1 MLDLKGFFSLWR
13 VAFAFHVCLAFGR
26 GILLSLP
33 VIIDD
38 ITEDLQTTTAAV
50 GMIFA
55 TFLVSY
61 GISGPL
67 VSYALNVVGC
77 RTVIMIAGVLISS
90 GIFLTAFARHIAF
103 VWVGYS
109 LLGGI
114 GSSAIYTASTATIRQ
129 HYSDHHYALANGAA
143 TTGLSFSVLILSPV
157 LRALAFAYGWRGALV
172 IGSGITL
179 NSVVIGALMKPEVV
193 RKRRTLVGDEGEIG
207 NVNDH
212 DGDKGDVD
220 NGTNE
225 VLLRPSPSDHQT
237 TATVLESSES
247 HDQESSAGVCKDC
260 SGSLKNQSCYPRAP
274 MGITVPCDD
283 QEQHG
288 DSDKDID
295 GNKNE
300 IQSLADFDT
309 DGDIHS
315 GVSITDDKGGPQT
328 TFLGIDH
335 GSNCS
340 PSSVNDMRK
349 GDKYHSLESA
359 KVVKSTFRISN
370 LFKFSAKPLTRTT
383 KICHVA
389 LLVAIF
395 FLAATYVTVNI
406 FLASAGT
413 HVGLSSMQ
421 AATLLSVFG
430 GSQAVGRFSN
440 GFLVT
445 KGYVKAVHLYIG
457 AQILMASA
465 FLVLG
470 LLMRVYVVAI
480 LASLAFGVSA
490 GAILSLNI
498 VMQRVIDD
506 SATSISLGWLLFVD
520 VFGGLFGSLALG
532 FLKDLTGSFVLMFVL
547 AAVFTSLSVALSVI
561 ILILKKR
568 ETMSLKRNIKSNEA
582 I

>member
-1 MLDLKGFFSLWR
+1 M
-13 VAFAFHVCLAFGR
+13 
-26 GILLSLP
+26 
-33 VIIDD
+33 
-38 ITEDLQTTTAAV
+38 
-50 GMIFA
+50 
-55 TFLVSY
+55 
-61 GISGPL
+61 
-67 VSYALNVVGC
+67 SYALDVVGC
-77 RTVIMIAGVLISS
+77 RTVIMAGGVLISS
-90 GIFLTAFARHIAF
+90 GVFLTAFARHIAF
-103 VWVGYS
+103 VWVGYC

-114 GSSAIYTASTATIRQ
+114 GASAIYVASAATIRQ
-129 HYSDHHYALANGAA
+129 HYSDRHYALANGAA
-143 TTGLSFSVLILSPV
+143 LTGISISVFVLSPV
-157 LRALAFAYGWRGALV
+157 LRALIFAYGWRGALV

-179 NSVVIGALMKPEVV
+179 NTVVIGALMKPEVV
-193 RKRRTLVGDEGEIG
+193 RKRGPVVGDEGEIG

-212 DGDKGDVD
+212 DDDKGDVD
-220 NGTNE
+220 NGTNDL
-225 VLLRPSPSDHQT
+225 LLRPFPSDHQT

-247 HDQESSAGVCKDC
+247 HDQGSSAGVCKDC

-274 MGITVPCDD
+274 MGNTVPCDD
-283 QEQHG
+283 QEQHC
-288 DSDKDID
+288 DLDEDID
-295 GNKNE
+295 ENKNE

-315 GVSITDDKGGPQT
+315 GVSITDDKGCPQS

-335 GSNCS
+335 VFYCS

-359 KVVKSTFRISN
+359 NVVKSTFRISS

-389 LLVAIF
+389 LLIAAF
-395 FLAATYVTVNI
+395 FLAAAYVTVNI
-406 FLASAGT
+406 FIASAGT

-430 GSQAVGRFSN
+430 GSQAVGRFFN
-440 GFLVT
+440 GILVK
-445 KGYVKAVHLYIG
+445 KGYVKAAHLYIG

-465 FLVLG
+465 SLVLG

-490 GAILSLNI
+490 GAIISLNI
-498 VMQRVIDD
+498 VMQRLIDG
-506 SATSISLGWLLFVD
+506 SATSTSLGWLVFVEA
-520 VFGGLFGSLALG
+520 FGGLFGNSALG
-532 FLKDLTGSFVLMFVL
+532 CLKDLTGSFVLLFIL
-547 AAVFTSLSVALSVI
+547 AAVFTSLSVALTVI

-568 ETMSLKRNIKSNEA
+568 EALSNTS

>member
-1 MLDLKGFFSLWR
+1 MMTS
-13 VAFAFHVCLAFGR
+13 
-26 GILLSLP
+26 
-33 VIIDD
+33 
-38 ITEDLQTTTAAV
+38 
-50 GMIFA
+50 
-55 TFLVSY
+55 
-61 GISGPL
+61 
-67 VSYALNVVGC
+67 
-77 RTVIMIAGVLISS
+77 GVLISS

-114 GSSAIYTASTATIRQ
+114 GASAIYTASAATIRQ
-129 HYSDHHYALANGAA
+129 HYSDRHYALANGAA
-143 TTGLSFSVLILSPV
+143 TTGIHISVFVLSPV

-179 NSVVIGALMKPEVV
+179 NSIVIGALMKPEVV
-193 RKRRTLVGDEGEIG
+193 RKRGPVVGDEGEIG

-212 DGDKGDVD
+212 DDDKGDVD

-225 VLLRPSPSDHQT
+225 LLLRPSPSDHQT

-247 HDQESSAGVCKDC
+247 HDQGSSAGVCKDC

-288 DSDKDID
+288 DLDEDID
-295 GNKNE
+295 DNKNE
-300 IQSLADFDT
+300 IQILADFDM

-315 GVSITDDKGGPQT
+315 GVSITDDKEGPQS
-328 TFLGIDH
+328 TFSGIDH
-335 GSNCS
+335 VSNCS

-359 KVVKSTFRISN
+359 NVVKSTFRISS

-389 LLVAIF
+389 LLIAAF
-395 FLAATYVTVNI
+395 FLAAAYVTVNI
-406 FLASAGT
+406 FIASAGT

-430 GSQAVGRFSN
+430 GSQAVGSFFN
-440 GFLVT
+440 GIIVK
-445 KGYVKAVHLYIG
+445 KGYVKAAHLYIG

-490 GAILSLNI
+490 GAIISLDI
-498 VMQRVIDD
+498 VMQRVVDD
-506 SATSISLGWLLFVD
+506 SATSISLGWLLFFET
-520 VFGGLFGSLALG
+520 FGGLFGNLVLG
-532 FLKDLTGSFVLMFVL
+532 CLKDLTGSFVLMFVL
-547 AAVFTSLSVALSVI
+547 AAVFTSLSVALTVI

-568 ETMSLKRNIKSNEA
+568 EMMFLKRNIKSNEA